1 MEIQSIFWLGLF
13 VILLIIEL
21 ATMGLTTIWF
31 AGGSV
36 AGFIISILNGS
47 IVIQGIAF
55 IIVSIILLVFT
66 RPFAIQYVNKNRA
79 KTNVEGIIGKSA
91 VVIEAI
97 DNLQELGHASLNGLE
112 WMARTQDDQIRIEK
126 GKTVEVVKVSGVKL
140 IVKEKE
146 S

>member
-112 WMARTQDDQIRIEK
+112 WMARTQDDQTRIEK
-126 GKTVEVVKVSGVKL
+126 GKTVEVVRVSGVKL